1 MNSTAMATCLVPKV
15 GYELATTI
23 VKTALHEKRDI
34 KDVASE
40 HLGQPMEVIDRIFR
54 ECIESL

>member
-1 MNSTAMATCLVPKV
+1 VPKV

-23 VKTALHEKRDI
+23 VKTALHDKRDI

-40 HLGQPMEVIDRIFR
+40 ELGQPMEVIDRIFR